1 MKRIRDFF
9 ALISR
14 NIYETFLSLILT
26 LNILPLLAPLL
37 AKLGW
42 YWPSKAIY
50 TLYSFFCHQLHWRS
64 IHVCDYQYGW
74 CSRCT
79 FMWFNILLSGIAL
92 KIFKMRKIKWY
103 WIVVLIAPM
112 ALDGVIQTVATML
125 GLASFTS
132 ITYMSSNFMRMLTG
146 SMFGLGFGLFIFG
159 NLQEI
164 VLLEKG
170 EKHKGKK
177 LSLVW
182 FVIASMLISLLTYI
196 LMVFI
201 WDKTSPS
208 YKPLNFLDWGVRT
221 PAQNEEFI
229 DRGKDAL

>member
-1 MKRIRDFF
+1 
-9 ALISR
+9 
-14 NIYETFLSLILT
+14 
-26 LNILPLLAPLL
+26 
-37 AKLGW
+37 
-42 YWPSKAIY
+42 
-50 TLYSFFCHQLHWRS
+50 
-64 IHVCDYQYGW
+64 
-74 CSRCT
+74 
-79 FMWFNILLSGIAL
+79 MWFNILLSGIAMKL
-92 KIFKMRKIKWY
+92 FKIRKIKWY

-170 EKHKGKK
+170 EKQKGKK

-182 FVIASMLISLLTYI
+182 FVIVSMVISLLTYI

-201 WDKTSPS
+201 WDKTSTS